1 MKVTCESCQKVI
13 NVPDEKLPPGRTL
26 KFACPSC
33 KNTIA
38 VTREADQSGIELPGM
53 GAAVPDTTP
62 SAMKMDETQNVP
74 LPAGPMKEG
83 QALANLAEA
92 MEDELEAL
100 VEEGSKRALVADM
113 ENLDRIT
120 PLLKKI
126 QFIVTPVKNAEDGL
140 KKLQFNFYD
149 LVVLNERFGGADPS
163 NNPILKAIDPMTMD
177 VRRKMF
183 VVLVGKNFKTLD
195 HMTAFTRSVDI
206 VVNESDFQNFEL
218 ILRKAMKDHELFYR
232 LFGKALAEAGKN

>member
-1 MKVTCESCQKVI
+1 MKVTCQGCQKPI
-13 NVPDEKLPPGRTL
+13 NIPDEKLPLGRTL

-33 KNTIA
+33 KATIA
-38 VTREADQSGIELPGM
+38 VTREADPSGVSLPGM

-62 SAMKMDETQNVP
+62 SSMKMDETHNVP
-74 LPAGPMKEG
+74 LPSAPMKDG

-100 VEEGSKRALVADM
+100 VEEGSKRALVADL

-120 PLLKKI
+120 PSLKKV

-149 LVVLNERFGGADPS
+149 LVVLNEKFDGA
-163 NNPILKAIDPMTMD
+163 NPTDNAILKAINPMTMD

-195 HMTAFTRSVDI
+195 RMTAFTRSVDI
-206 VVNESDFQNFEL
+206 VVNESDFANFEL
-218 ILRKAMKDHELFYR
+218 ILRKAMKDNEVFYR
-232 LFGKALAEAGKN
+232 LFRKALSESGKD

>member
-13 NVPDEKLPPGRTL
+13 VVPDEKLPPGRTL

-38 VTREADQSGIELPGM
+38 VTREPNQSGIDLPGM

-62 SAMKMDETQNVP
+62 TSMKMDETQNVP
-74 LPAGPMKEG
+74 LPSAPMKDG
-83 QALANLAEA
+83 QALASLAEA

-100 VEEGSKRALVADM
+100 VEEGSKRALVADL

-120 PLLKKI
+120 PSLKKI
-126 QFIVTPVKNAEDGL
+126 QFIVTPVKNAEDAL

-149 LVVLNERFGGADPS
+149 LVVLNEKFDGA
-163 NNPILKAIDPMTMD
+163 NPADNAILKAIDPMPMD

-206 VVNESDFQNFEL
+206 VVNETDFANFEL
-218 ILRKAMKDHELFYR
+218 ILKKAIKDREMFYR
-232 LFGKALAEAGKN
+232 LFQKALADAGKD

>member
-1 MKVTCESCQKVI
+1 MKVTCQSCQKTLNI
-13 NVPDEKLPPGRTL
+13 PDEKLPPGRTL

-33 KNTIA
+33 KSAIS
-38 VTREADQSGIELPGM
+38 VTREPDQSGLDLPGM

-62 SAMKMDETQNVP
+62 SALKMDETQNVP
-74 LPAGPMKEG
+74 IPAAPMKDTG
-83 QALANLAEA
+83 ALASLAEA

-120 PLLKKI
+120 PSLKKI
-126 QFIVTPVKNAEDGL
+126 QYIVTPVKTGDDGL

-149 LVVLNERFGGADPS
+149 LVVINERFGGADPAD
-163 NNPILKAIDPMTMD
+163 NAILKAIEPMTMD
-177 VRRKMF
+177 VRRRMF

-195 HMTAFTRSVDI
+195 HMAAFARSVDI
-206 VVNESDFQNFEL
+206 VVNEADFANFEL
-218 ILRKAMKDHELFYR
+218 ILRKAMKDNETFYR
-232 LFGKALAEAGKN
+232 LFRKTLADAGKD